1 MDTASLENAKDTL
14 VYAKDTLVHAKNTFE
29 NTKESIET
37 TKNTIGKIIHD
48 WLIHIGMN
56 ESTAIL
62 LKGSIIVIALLI
74 LSWLV
79 FKIAQKIIVKTL
91 KEIAKRT
98 ETTWDDVMV
107 EKRVFHR
114 LAYIAPAILIHSLMP
129 DMLKD
134 YHIWIRILQATLEIY
149 MVFIVIM
156 VLDAFFAAI
165 IEIYQNYEIAK
176 FKPIK
181 GYVQI
186 FKIIVYLVS
195 GIIIISILI
204 NKSPIYL
211 LTGLGAI
218 SAVLMLIF
226 KDTIL
231 GFVASI
237 QLSSNDMLRP
247 GDWITMN
254 KFGADGT
261 VMDINLTTVKI
272 ENFDKTITT
281 VPTYS
286 LISDAFQNWR
296 GMEESGVRR
305 IKRSI
310 NLNMNSVKFC
320 TPEMLEKFSKIKLIK
335 QYINETQSLIE
346 AYNAK
351 NTFESNHLVNA
362 KRQTNL
368 GIFRAYI
375 EAYLHDNPHLSKEHS
390 LIVRQLQPTERGL
403 PIEIYAFSKI
413 LEWGKYEDLM
423 ADIFD
428 HILAVVP
435 EFELQ
440 LFQNPSGSDFKSL
453 MNV

>member
-1 MDTASLENAKDTL
+1 MNKENFQ
-14 VYAKDTLVHAKNTFE
+14 NTQD
-29 NTKESIET
+29 
-37 TKNTIGKIIHD
+37 TIGKIIHD
-48 WLIHIGMN
+48 WLINIGLG
-56 ESTAIL
+56 ESSALL
-62 LKGSIIVIALLI
+62 LKGVIIVFALLL
-74 LSWLV
+74 LSILV
-79 FKIAQKIIVKTL
+79 FFITRKIIVKIL
-91 KEIAKRT
+91 REIAKRT
-98 ETTWDDVMV
+98 ENTWDDIMV
-107 EKRVFHR
+107 GKRVFHR
-114 LAYIAPAILIHSLMP
+114 LAYIAPAIIIHSLMP
-129 DMLKD
+129 NMLKD
-134 YHIWIRILQATLEIY
+134 YHTWTVILQAALEIY
-149 MVFIVIM
+149 IVLIIIM
-156 VLDAFFAAI
+156 VMDAFFAALI
-165 IEIYQNYEIAK
+165 DIYQNYEISK

-186 FKIIVYLVS
+186 FKIIVYLIS

-211 LTGLGAI
+211 LTGLGAL

-226 KDTIL
+226 KDTLL

-247 GDWITMN
+247 GDWITIN

-261 VMDINLTTVKI
+261 VMDINLTTVKV

-281 VPTYS
+281 IPTYS

-310 NLNMNSVKFC
+310 ILNMNSVKFC
-320 TPEMLEKFSKIKLIK
+320 TPEMLEKFNNIQLIS
-335 QYINETQSLIE
+335 QYIKETQDTLE
-346 AYNAK
+346 AFNAA
-351 NTFESNHLVNA
+351 NNIANNEIVNG
-362 KRQTNL
+362 KKQTNL
-368 GIFRAYI
+368 GVFRAYLQ
-375 EAYLHDNPHLSKEHS
+375 AYLQSNPHLSKDDS

-403 PIEIYAFSKI
+403 PIEIYAFSTI
-413 LEWGKYEDLM
+413 LEWGRYEDLM
-423 ADIFD
+423 ANIFD

-453 MNV
+453 VNVQG

>member
-1 MDTASLENAKDTL
+1 M
-14 VYAKDTLVHAKNTFE
+14 NTQNFQ
-29 NTKESIET
+29 NTQ
-37 TKNTIGKIIHD
+37 NTIGKIIHD
-48 WLIHIGMN
+48 WLIQIGFN
-56 ESTAIL
+56 ESYTLLLKGVIIVFAIL
-62 LKGSIIVIALLI
+62 LLSLIVFYLTRI
-74 LSWLV
+74 
-79 FKIAQKIIVKTL
+79 IIVKVL
-91 KEIAKRT
+91 HEIAKRT
-98 ETTWDDVMV
+98 ETTWDDIMV
-107 EKRVFHR
+107 ERRVFHR
-114 LAYIAPAILIHSLMP
+114 LAYIAPAIIIHELMP
-129 DMLKD
+129 SMLKD
-134 YHIWIRILQATLEIY
+134 YITWIVLFQAALEIY
-149 MVFIVIM
+149 IVLIIIIVM
-156 VLDAFFAAI
+156 DAFFNALI
-165 IEIYQNYEIAK
+165 DIYQNYEVAK

-181 GYVQI
+181 AYVQI
-186 FKIIVYLVS
+186 FKIIVYLIS

-204 NKSPIYL
+204 NKSPVYL

-226 KDTIL
+226 KDTLL

-237 QLSSNDMLRP
+237 QLSSNDMLRH
-247 GDWITMN
+247 GDWITIP

-261 VMDINLTTVKI
+261 VLDINLTTVKI

-310 NLNMNSVKFC
+310 ILNMNSIKFC
-320 TPEMLEKFSKIKLIK
+320 SPEMIEKFSRFHLIR
-335 QYINETQSLIE
+335 QYITETQESLH
-346 AYNAK
+346 AF
-351 NTFESNHLVNA
+351 NTANQFGNTENVNA
-362 KRQTNL
+362 KQQTNL
-368 GIFRAYI
+368 GVFRAYV
-375 EAYLHDNPHLSKEHS
+375 EAYLQDNPHLSKNNAI
-390 LIVRQLQPTERGL
+390 IVRQLQPTERGL
-403 PIEIYAFSKI
+403 PIEIYAFSTI

-453 MNV
+453 VNVQ